1 MHKASKTLWLW
12 RRTGITF
19 LAKSSKRLKKKLWKE
34 LSKISYVIFLPPIK
48 HTGLFQLLW
57 SWTRSKNCSVI
68 IEGSI
73 LLVELITF
81 LWLVYTRIG
90 LKWSQ
95 SLKTCLSMMLMV
107 NLRNMSLTWRRYW
120 SNLSKLSIRSRMLN
134 GGIR

>member
-19 LAKSSKRLKKKLWKE
+19 LAKSSRRLKNKQWKE
-34 LSKISYVIFLPPIK
+34 LSKISYVIFLPPTK

-57 SWTRSKNCSVI
+57 SWIRSKNCSVI
-68 IEGSI
+68 IEELI

-81 LWLVYTRIG
+81 LWLVYVRIG

-107 NLRNMSLTWRRYW
+107 NLRNMSITWRRYW
-120 SNLSKLSIRSRMLN
+120 SNLSKLLIRSQMSN
-134 GGIR
+134 GGIQ